1 MLVYQRVTNDEQ
13 GFRSFFPVEIQTE
26 GCQARVAG
34 FDTGKL
40 T

>member
-13 GFRSFFPVEIQTE
+13 GFPVEIQTE
-26 GCQARVAG
+26 GWQARVAG
-34 FDTGKL
+34 LDTGKL